1 VDAFLEEISTVT
13 YDCPAIEYLPQVD
26 EYLVSQDISRDQRF
40 QLLVNKTHFQN
51 CNGETEAAQASLIQL
66 LEDPNVDSSSR
77 YYALATYQLGFTY
90 DMQERSERCEHYANA
105 FKLSEGKFNDIEI
118 SSTLGLIT
126 NCPQSGYSNDSERIA
141 AYFALLERYAASD
154 NFRALAHIHNS
165 IGLFFGGKEQ
175 HVLAAEQYL
184 KAHEIGSSV
193 YTGSNRLSIL
203 ISAISSLL
211 ASGQFDKAE
220 QAIEEFELINAEVGT
235 PLTNFWLYYAQAGY
249 YYRVNDI
256 ERLEQTLPLLSD
268 AIDKVNISFYKDLF
282 RWYSAV
288 PCLYR
293 KDLACLQEFVDVE
306 KTIPKQR
313 KQYASYDYHKF
324 LVRAYFALG
333 DLESASEAYE
343 DSVRKLDQ
351 IKENHD
357 GMSKVMGVANLYGQ
371 IYVLENKI
379 LVAERRKQ
387 QLTVGLSVFVLLTLS
402 GLAYV
407 IRKRHVARMSLD
419 PITQLLNSKT
429 SINEIGK
436 VLPPSKGKTNAL
448 AIFDLGNFREVNR
461 QVGSTKGDY
470 VLQKIAS
477 TLTKVTRDN
486 DILGRFAPE
495 QFILCLT
502 DIEESSAK
510 SFFERVQQALERT
523 FIDGQHGANISIR
536 SSMSIYITNEKFD
549 DLHRV
554 LDDMLLSL
562 SLKSQK

>member
-1 VDAFLEEISTVT
+1 
-13 YDCPAIEYLPQVD
+13 
-26 EYLVSQDISRDQRF
+26 
-40 QLLVNKTHFQN
+40 
-51 CNGETEAAQASLIQL
+51 
-66 LEDPNVDSSSR
+66 
-77 YYALATYQLGFTY
+77 
-90 DMQERSERCEHYANA
+90 
-105 FKLSEGKFNDIEI
+105 
-118 SSTLGLIT
+118 
-126 NCPQSGYSNDSERIA
+126 
-141 AYFALLERYAASD
+141 
-154 NFRALAHIHNS
+154 
-165 IGLFFGGKEQ
+165 
-175 HVLAAEQYL
+175 
-184 KAHEIGSSV
+184 
-193 YTGSNRLSIL
+193 
-203 ISAISSLL
+203 
-211 ASGQFDKAE
+211 
-220 QAIEEFELINAEVGT
+220 
-235 PLTNFWLYYAQAGY
+235 
-249 YYRVNDI
+249 
-256 ERLEQTLPLLSD
+256 
-268 AIDKVNISFYKDLF
+268 
-282 RWYSAV
+282 
-288 PCLYR
+288 
-293 KDLACLQEFVDVE
+293 
-306 KTIPKQR
+306 
-313 KQYASYDYHKF
+313 